1 MFSLFSCIFMPHAE
15 IERQPQTEWK
25 KQLRTYQTSISSV
38 SAKTNSHLGA
48 NCVLP
53 RISWSH
59 APNLHFLAKNGANCV
74 FPWISWSQKPQTC
87 IPWEK
92 PIRTWVHIVFSHGFM
107 GSEAPNLHL
116 FGKTYIRTWVRIV
129 FSHRFRC
136 NNSNPK
142 PAFALGKTNWE
153 LGGGLGWW
161 GGGAACSAFL
171 TTSNEPQTDLNM
183 T

>member
-1 MFSLFSCIFMPHAE
+1 MCFPCFPVYLCFMQKSKDNPKLSGKNNCAPIKPAFPLYRQKPIFMVSCPKLAF
-15 IERQPQTEWK
+15 PWK
-25 KQLRTYQTSISSV
+25 K
-38 SAKTNSHLGA
+38 
-48 NCVLP
+48 P
-53 RISWSH
+53 
-59 APNLHFLAKNGANCV
+59 GANCV

-92 PIRTWVHIVFSHGFM
+92 PIRTWVRIVFSHGFM

-142 PAFALGKTNWE
+142 PVFALGKTNWE

-161 GGGAACSAFL
+161 GGVLCISNDL
-171 TTSNEPQTDLNM
+171 KRTSNGP
-183 T
+183 